1 METRSPRRTAV
12 AIALTFTISA
22 VCFTLF
28 VWHSFGGVIPL
39 QARGYQ
45 VHVSF
50 GPDAAQ
56 LTTNAQVRIAG
67 VRVGKVVRVS
77 PRGRRIDATL
87 EIDKKFAPIP
97 ADAHAIYRVKTLLG
111 ESFIELSP
119 GTPHGPRLPDG
130 GRLRSENVEAAQ
142 PLADVLG
149 TFDPPTRRAFKR
161 LVRGL
166 DVALRGRGPDVNA
179 ALGHAGPSLDDLG
192 TIFEVLDRNRPALR
206 AVVRDGA
213 VALSTIGRHETDV
226 ARLLRAGDRVLAT
239 TARRD
244 RELLATVRA
253 LPPFLS
259 RLRTTLGV
267 LEGTQADAA
276 PVLRALRPAVQLLRP
291 AIERTTTLAPQAR
304 AFFRELEPVI
314 TAARRGLPAATRIV
328 DAARPV
334 VDALDPAGSELVPT
348 LRLFAAYR
356 REIVSSVANSA
367 AATNGSTRLTDG
379 SRVRYV
385 RVLPT
390 ILSEQTFG
398 YGHRLP
404 TNRYNPYPVPGALDE
419 LARGGLLAWSCRHT
433 SNPVAV
439 PLPADAP
446 PCLAQPPWRFGGA
459 VRSYPHVARVPR

>member
-1 METRSPRRTAV
+1 METRSPRRSAI

-39 QARGYQ
+39 QARGYE

-67 VRVGKVVRVS
+67 VRIGKVVTVA

-87 EIDKKFAPIP
+87 AIDREFAPIP
-97 ADAHAIYRVKTLLG
+97 ADVHAIYRVKTLLG

-119 GTPHGPRLPDG
+119 GTPHGPKLPDG
-130 GRLRSENVEAAQ
+130 GRVPVDDVDAAQ

-166 DVALRGRGPDVNA
+166 DVALRGRSPDLNA
-179 ALGHAGPSLDDLG
+179 AIGHAGPALDDLS
-192 TIFEVLDRNRPALR
+192 TIVGVLDRNRPALR
-206 AVVRDGA
+206 AFVHDGA
-213 VALSTIGRHETDV
+213 VALSTVGSRGRDV
-226 ARLLRAGDRVLAT
+226 RRLLQAGDRVLAT

-259 RLRTTLGV
+259 RLRATLDV
-267 LEGTQADAA
+267 LEGTQAEAA
-276 PVLRALRPAVQLLRP
+276 PVLHALRPAVPLLRP
-291 AIERTTTLAPQAR
+291 AIERTTALAPQAR
-304 AFFRELEPVI
+304 AFFRELQPVI
-314 TAARRGLPAATRIV
+314 TSAHTGLPAATRIV

-334 VDALDPAGSELVPT
+334 VDALDPAGAELVPA

-356 REIVSSVANSA
+356 GEIVSSVANSA
-367 AATNGSTRLTDG
+367 AATNGSIRMPDG

-390 ILSEQTFG
+390 ILSEQAFG
-398 YGHRLP
+398 YAHRLP
-404 TNRYNPYPVPGALDE
+404 TNRYNPYPAPGGLEE
-419 LARGGLLAWSCRHT
+419 LARGGLLSWSCRNT
-433 SNPVAV
+433 SNPVDV

-446 PCLAQPPWRFGGA
+446 PCHAQPPWRFGGA
-459 VRSYPHVARVPR
+459 LRSYPHVARGLR